1 MEGQGQAAFP
11 SAPIGGAISGGG
23 GGRSAASPIRG
34 AAPEGGAG
42 CPAATSIGGAAPGMG
57 FGPSG
62 FLSIPIIRGLSPTWV
77 LLVNSLTR
85 LSATRSGSKSRK
97 LMTGTPRKKG
107 HPTSEVLAP
116 AEVESEV
123 VVKVG
128 RAGGMV

>member
-1 MEGQGQAAFP
+1 MWASQAKRIRKRSRRRVA
-11 SAPIGGAISGGG
+11 GL
-23 GGRSAASPIRG
+23 SAALTS
-34 AAPEGGAG
+34 
-42 CPAATSIGGAAPGMG
+42 ATS
-57 FGPSG
+57 
-62 FLSIPIIRGLSPTWV
+62 
-77 LLVNSLTR
+77 
-85 LSATRSGSKSRK
+85 TRSGSKSRK